1 MGSVTAG
8 EKRVESVLIVREPGA
23 KMPADLGG
31 DIYASLRPGEE
42 AALLVDVRRSRC
54 RFLAVSRTPRSS
66 CRSEGDH
73 RRRSAAGARMGLTR
87 SGKLHLSKGGAGMQP
102 EIPTLALFTL
112 AGLMATAA
120 SAQVVRQEVPG
131 IRNFAKVEST
141 VACAGAITPTA
152 IQEIKKMGYAS
163 IINLRLATEPGADID
178 ANIAAAKVA
187 DIPYYH
193 IPFSAAAPDPAVVD
207 TFLKTITAP
216 GVQPA
221 FIH

>member
-1 MGSVTAG
+1 MSTGLTSV
-8 EKRVESVLIVREPGA
+8 
-23 KMPADLGG
+23 
-31 DIYASLRPGEE
+31 
-42 AALLVDVRRSRC
+42 C
-54 RFLAVSRTPRSS
+54 RW
-66 CRSEGDH
+66 
-73 RRRSAAGARMGLTR
+73 RSAQELTR
-87 SGKLHLSKGGAGMQP
+87 SGKLHPSKGGAGMRP
-102 EIPTLALFTL
+102 EIPRLALFTVV
-112 AGLMATAA
+112 GCLMATAA

-163 IINLRLATEPGADID
+163 IINLRLATEQGADID
-178 ANIAAAKVA
+178 ANTAAAKA
-187 DIPYYH
+187 AGIPYYH
-193 IPFSAAAPDPAVVD
+193 IPFSGSAPDPAVVD